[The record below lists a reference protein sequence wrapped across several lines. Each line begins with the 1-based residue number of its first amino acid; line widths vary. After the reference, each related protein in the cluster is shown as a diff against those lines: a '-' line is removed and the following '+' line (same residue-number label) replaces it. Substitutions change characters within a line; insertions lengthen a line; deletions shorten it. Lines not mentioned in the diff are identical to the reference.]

1 MQNNPQHRNPDGS
14 CSPFT
19 SMYLGQIDF
28 EENSGSSAPYSF
40 YDIPDLCANATHTQ
54 ISTSSRSN
62 YFHRI
67 NPV

>member
-28 EENSGSSAPYSF
+28 EENSGFSVLYSF
-40 YDIPDLCANATHTQ
+40 YDIPDLCANATPYTDL
-54 ISTSSRSN
+54 
-62 YFHRI
+62 
-67 NPV
+67 